1 MKNVRKGGC
10 RVNKYD
16 KLWAK
21 NASDKGKRFWGFDI
35 KKITIDLYEFEDTMK
50 SLVDASLICP

>member
-1 MKNVRKGGC
+1 MLGREDI
-10 RVNKYD
+10 NKYD

-21 NASDKGKRFWGFDI
+21 NAFDKGKRFWGFDI
-35 KKITIDLYEFEDTMK
+35 KKIITNLYEINDTMK